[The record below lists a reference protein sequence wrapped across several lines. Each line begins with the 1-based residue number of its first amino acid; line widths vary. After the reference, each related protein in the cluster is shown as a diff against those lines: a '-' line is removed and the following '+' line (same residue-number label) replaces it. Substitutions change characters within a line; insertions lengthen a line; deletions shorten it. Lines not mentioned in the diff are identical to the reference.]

1 MRKSTFILAL
11 IPVLGTISSCISDE
25 ENLDAVFEQDLQKIE
40 QYIQT
45 VETEY
50 TRRET
55 IGQTGIELL
64 FLTEQ
69 VESEELPEV
78 RDTLAVNYTGMLLDG
93 TVFDT
98 SLEQVA
104 QENDVFN
111 PNRTYEPYEV
121 VLGMSNVINGWH
133 WSLSQMKEGE
143 KAIALIPS
151 SYAYGN
157 QSSGPIPAN
166 SVLVFE
172 LDLVEVR
179 PYQP

>member
-1 MRKSTFILAL
+1 MAL

-25 ENLDAVFEQDLQKIE
+25 ENMDVVFEQDLQKIE
-40 QYIQT
+40 EYIQT

-50 TRRET
+50 MRRET
-55 IGQTGIELL
+55 VGETGIVLL
-64 FLTEQ
+64 FTEE
-69 VESEELPEV
+69 VESEELPQV
-78 RDTLAVNYTGMLLDG
+78 RDTLVVDYTGKLLDD

-98 SLEQVA
+98 SVEQVA
-104 QENDVFN
+104 QDNGLFN
-111 PNRTYEPYEV
+111 PNRTYEPFEV
-121 VLGMSNVINGWH
+121 VLGMSSVINGWH

-151 SYAYGN
+151 SYAYGSQAN
-157 QSSGPIPAN
+157 GPIPAN

-172 LDLVEVR
+172 LDLLEVR

>member
-1 MRKSTFILAL
+1 MRKSTLILAL

-25 ENLDAVFEQDLQKIE
+25 ENMDVVFEQDLQKIE
-40 QYIQT
+40 EYIQT

-50 TRRET
+50 MRRET
-55 IGQTGIELL
+55 VGETGIVLL
-64 FLTEQ
+64 FTEE
-69 VESEELPEV
+69 VESEELPQV
-78 RDTLAVNYTGMLLDG
+78 RDTLVVDYTGKLLDG

-98 SLEQVA
+98 SVEQVA
-104 QENDVFN
+104 QDNGLFN
-111 PNRTYEPYEV
+111 PNRTYEPFEV
-121 VLGMSNVINGWH
+121 VLGMSSVINGWH

-151 SYAYGN
+151 SYAYGSQAN
-157 QSSGPIPAN
+157 GPIPAN

-172 LDLVEVR
+172 LDLLEVR

>member
-1 MRKSTFILAL
+1 MAL

-25 ENLDAVFEQDLQKIE
+25 ENMDVVFEQDLQKIE
-40 QYIQT
+40 EYIQT

-50 TRRET
+50 MRRET
-55 IGQTGIELL
+55 VGETGIVLL
-64 FLTEQ
+64 FTEE
-69 VESEELPEV
+69 VESEELPQV
-78 RDTLAVNYTGMLLDG
+78 RDTLVVDYTGKLLDG

-98 SLEQVA
+98 SVEQVA
-104 QENDVFN
+104 QDNGLFN
-111 PNRTYEPYEV
+111 PNRTYEPFEV
-121 VLGMSNVINGWH
+121 VLGMSSVINGWH

-151 SYAYGN
+151 SYAYGSQAN
-157 QSSGPIPAN
+157 GPIPAN

-172 LDLVEVR
+172 LDLLEVR

>member
-1 MRKSTFILAL
+1 MAL
-11 IPVLGTISSCISDE
+11 IPLLGTVASCISDE
-25 ENLDAVFEQDLQKIE
+25 ENLDVVFEQDLQKIE
-40 QYIQT
+40 EYIQS

-50 TRRET
+50 TRRQTVGE
-55 IGQTGIELL
+55 TGIELL
-64 FLTEQ
+64 FLEEA
-69 VESEELPEV
+69 ESEELPEV

-104 QENDVFN
+104 QDNGLFN
-111 PNRTYEPYEV
+111 PNRTYAPFEV
-121 VLGMSNVINGWH
+121 VLGMSSVINGWH

-151 SYAYGN
+151 SYAYGSQAN
-157 QSSGPIPAN
+157 GPIPAN

>member
-1 MRKSTFILAL
+1 MAL
-11 IPVLGTISSCISDE
+11 LPVLGTISSCISDE
-25 ENLDAVFEQDLQKIE
+25 ENLDVVFEQDLQKIE
-40 QYIQT
+40 EYIQT

-55 IGQTGIELL
+55 IEETGIVLL
-64 FLTEQ
+64 FTEE
-69 VESEELPEV
+69 VESEELPQV
-78 RDTLAVNYTGMLLDG
+78 RDTLAVNYTGMLTDG

-98 SLEQVA
+98 SIEQVA
-104 QENDVFN
+104 QANDVFN
-111 PNRTYEPYEV
+111 PNRTYEPFEI

-133 WSLSQMKEGE
+133 WALSQMKEGE

-151 SYAYGN
+151 SYAYGSQAN
-157 QSSGPIPAN
+157 GPIPAN

-172 LDLVEVR
+172 LDLLEVR